1 MSASVYIPINVS
13 HAGNNYSITLPQ
25 FQFSQADMTAMG
37 LKARL
42 YTAEE
47 VADQPQMIAYL
58 VENKSGLL
66 KKSINP

>member
-1 MSASVYIPINVS
+1 MSANAYIPIIVS

-25 FQFSQADMTAMG
+25 FQFSQADMSAMG
-37 LKARL
+37 IKARL

-58 VENKSGLL
+58 AENNLGIL
-66 KKSINP
+66 KKIN